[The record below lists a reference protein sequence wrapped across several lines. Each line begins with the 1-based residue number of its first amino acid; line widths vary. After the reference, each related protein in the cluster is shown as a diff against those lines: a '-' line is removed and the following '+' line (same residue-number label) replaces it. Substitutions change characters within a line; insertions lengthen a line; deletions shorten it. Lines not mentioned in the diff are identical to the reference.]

1 MARRGRDNPRDIEN
15 AAGEAVWDDPEE
27 AAEVAEVEQTEEALE
42 QAPLLDF
49 DALPAPRTSPSS
61 APLDDWRPPA
71 AVSYAASN
79 VVTAPVGDLDDP
91 GPPFWL
97 WPNRIR
103 GPGPSPFR
111 PLLDAYAHGGQA
123 CAR

>member
-27 AAEVAEVEQTEEALE
+27 AAEVAEGEQTEEALE
-42 QAPLLDF
+42 QAALLDF

-71 AVSYAASN
+71 AVSYGASH
-79 VVTAPVGDLDDP
+79 VGTPPVADLRDPHPPHLLAPHP
-91 GPPFWL
+91 HSWL
-97 WPNRIR
+97 R
-103 GPGPSPFR
+103 PSP
-111 PLLDAYAHGGQA
+111 
-123 CAR
+123 